1 MTNPDHKRWRTLRG
15 VRDLL
20 TYGPG
25 IPRYLALWLP
35 LAPLL
40 GCALAVGRARRGA
53 ALAIGLSTLPTFLI
67 HNASGLPLMARWA
80 AMAGILAALL
90 AWLTARLRDG
100 EPADRPAARV
110 SWPVVVGLI
119 GVALAVRVPLA
130 WLDPGIADI
139 PRASETAARQL
150 LMGANPWTAPNPET
164 VVGTYQYPAGS
175 LLAHLP
181 IVAVA
186 PHELGGERWIGA
198 RMTLWAT
205 EAAAVALLAWAGARA
220 GHPRGGLIAAAAYAL
235 HPTLARD
242 SGMTV
247 ANDLILA
254 LCATGSAV
262 ALARRRPMAAAVL
275 AGLAVSVK
283 PVAVVLIPLLLIAAG
298 WRAALLAAAVPAVL
312 QAPFLLLPSP
322 GLHGI
327 AAMLEPV
334 GRVEPGPVLSYS
346 IWAPLYQLL
355 DPTPALLRTVG
366 AASAVGG
373 LATGAWIGWRL
384 RRDPHTTARVTAAY
398 AVALLVP
405 FLFAFVQRTN
415 YQDWYLTPFLLCAG
429 LAAEP
434 ALTSGN
440 AGDLPGRR
448 TRAESGRNSI
458 ATQHR

>member
-1 MTNPDHKRWRTLRG
+1 M
-15 VRDLL
+15 RDLL

-40 GCALAVGRARRGA
+40 GCMLGVARARRA
-53 ALAIGLSTLPTFLI
+53 PALVIGLSTLPTFLI
-67 HNASGLPLMARWA
+67 HNPPGWPPAVRWA
-80 AMAGILAALL
+80 AMAGILATLL
-90 AWLTARLRDG
+90 AWLAARLRDG
-100 EPADRPAARV
+100 HPADGPPARI
-110 SWPVVVGLI
+110 SWPIVLGLV

-150 LMGANPWTAPNPET
+150 LSGLNPWTTPNAET
-164 VVGTYQYPAGS
+164 VAGTYQYPAGS

-181 IVAVA
+181 LVAVA
-186 PHELGGERWIGA
+186 PLELGGEPWIGA
-198 RMTLWAT
+198 RMTLWAS

-220 GHPRGGLIAAAAYAL
+220 GHPQGGLIAAAVYAL

-262 ALARRRPMAAAVL
+262 ALARRRPMAAAAL

-283 PVAVVLIPLLLIAAG
+283 PVAAVLLPLLLMAVG
-298 WRAALLAAAVPAVL
+298 WRAALLATAVPVVL

-322 GLHGI
+322 GPHGI

-334 GRVEPGPVLSYS
+334 GRVEPGPVLAYS
-346 IWAPLYQLL
+346 IWAPLYRLL
-355 DPTPALLRTVG
+355 DPTPALLRIVG
-366 AASAVGG
+366 AAGALGG
-373 LATGAWIGWRL
+373 LAAGIWAGWWL
-384 RRDPHTTARVTAAY
+384 RKGPSSTARVSAAY

-405 FLFAFVQRTN
+405 FLLAFVQRTN
-415 YQDWYLTPFLLCAG
+415 YQDWYLAPFLLCAG
-429 LAAEP
+429 LAARGGRGGVTTGTVVHSP
-434 ALTSGN
+434 GARTWSGGR
-440 AGDLPGRR
+440 AGSR
-448 TRAESGRNSI
+448 
-458 ATQHR
+458 

>member
-1 MTNPDHKRWRTLRG
+1 M
-15 VRDLL
+15 RDLL

-35 LAPLL
+35 LMPLL
-40 GCALAVGRARRGA
+40 GCAFAVGRARRA
-53 ALAIGLSTLPTFLI
+53 PAIAIALSTLPTFLI
-67 HNASGLPLMARWA
+67 HNPPGWPLAARWA
-80 AMAGILAALL
+80 ASTGILVTLL
-90 AWLTARLRDG
+90 AWLMARLRDG
-100 EPADRPAARV
+100 GPADRAPGRV
-110 SWPVVVGLI
+110 SWPAVLGLV
-119 GVALAVRVPLA
+119 GVALVVRVPLA

-150 LMGANPWTAPNPET
+150 LTGTNPWTAPNPET
-164 VVGTYQYPAGS
+164 VAGTYQYPAGS

-181 IVAVA
+181 LVAVA
-186 PHELGGERWIGA
+186 PRELGGEPWVGA
-198 RMTLWAT
+198 RATLWVT

-254 LCATGSAV
+254 LCATASAV
-262 ALARRRPMAAAVL
+262 ALARRRPMLAAAL

-283 PVAVVLIPLLLIAAG
+283 PVAAVLLPLLLMAAG
-298 WRAALLAAAVPAVL
+298 WRAALLAAAVPVVL

-322 GLHGI
+322 GLHGVT
-327 AAMLEPV
+327 AMLEPV
-334 GRVEPGPVLSYS
+334 GRIEPGSVLTYS
-346 IWAPLYQLL
+346 IWAPLYRLL
-355 DPTPALLRTVG
+355 GPTPALLRIVG
-366 AASAVGG
+366 AAGALGG
-373 LATGAWIGWRL
+373 LAAGAWAGWRL
-384 RRDPHTTARVTAAY
+384 RKGPHSAARVTAAY

-405 FLFAFVQRTN
+405 FLLAFIQRTN

-434 ALTSGN
+434 ALTSGD
-440 AGDLPGRR
+440 AGDRLRR
-448 TRAESGRNSI
+448 RARAERECNPI
-458 ATQHR
+458 ATHRR

>member
-1 MTNPDHKRWRTLRG
+1 

-40 GCALAVGRARRGA
+40 GCALAVGRARRVP
-53 ALAIGLSTLPTFLI
+53 ALVIGLSTLPTFLI
-67 HNASGLPLMARWA
+67 HNPPGWPLAIRWA

-90 AWLTARLRDG
+90 AWLAARLRDR
-100 EPADRPAARV
+100 EPADRPPATLN
-110 SWPVVVGLI
+110 WPIVLGLVGL
-119 GVALAVRVPLA
+119 ALVVRVPLA

-139 PRASETAARQL
+139 PRASETAVRQL
-150 LMGANPWTAPNPET
+150 LDGVNPWMVPNPET
-164 VVGTYQYPAGS
+164 VAGTYQYPAGS

-181 IVAVA
+181 LVAVA
-186 PHELGGERWIGA
+186 PHELGNEPWIGA
-198 RMTLWAT
+198 RATLWLT
-205 EAAAVALLAWAGARA
+205 EAAAVALLAWAGAGA

-262 ALARRRPMAAAVL
+262 ALARRRPMAAAAL

-283 PVAVVLIPLLLIAAG
+283 PVAVVLLPLLFVVAG
-298 WRAALLAAAVPAVL
+298 WRAALLAAAIPVAL
-312 QAPFLLLPSP
+312 QAPFLLFPSP

-327 AAMLEPV
+327 SALLEPV
-334 GRVEPGPVLSYS
+334 GRIEPAPVLANSF
-346 IWAPLYQLL
+346 WVPLYRLL
-355 DPTPALLRTVG
+355 GPTPALLRTVG
-366 AASAVGG
+366 VIGAVGG
-373 LATGAWIGWRL
+373 LATGALAGWRL
-384 RRDPHTTARVTAAY
+384 RKGPSTTTRIAAAY
-398 AVALLVP
+398 AATLLVS
-405 FLFAFVQRTN
+405 FLLAFVQRTN

-429 LAAEP
+429 LAAERP
-434 ALTSGN
+434 CTGLAMVVQGQDQREDVVRSG
-440 AGDLPGRR
+440 AVKR
-448 TRAESGRNSI
+448 
-458 ATQHR
+458 